1 MNKAYAGLI
10 ASIIAVS
17 FASIL
22 VLLCEAPPLT
32 ISFYRIFFTTLLVL
46 PLVLFR
52 KKTREE
58 LFNLSIVSFISMCI
72 IGVILGSHF
81 ALWITSLTKTSV
93 ASSVVLVTAHP
104 VLVAPVSWYFLKEKL
119 RPINALGIAF
129 SVSGVFVLVYGNYEF
144 ISFNIDSLE
153 GNMLALLGG
162 VAAGLYILGGRVI
175 RKNISIFPYAFVV
188 YCAATITLFILCLF
202 FNAPLLDISVYDL
215 QIIFLMAII
224 AGIFGH
230 TLYNWSLEYIRASVA
245 SVFLLGEPIGS
256 SILAFLIPSIQQQ
269 PSVFTIIGGGII
281 LGGIYLTTKSSK
293 KLAYSVG
300 EPTL

>member
-1 MNKAYAGLI
+1 MNRYYAGLI

-22 VLLCEAPPLT
+22 VLLCDAPPLT

-52 KKTREE
+52 KKTRDE
-58 LFNLSIVSFISMCI
+58 LRHLSLLSLITMCL

-93 ASSVVLVTAHP
+93 ASSVVLVTSHP
-104 VLVAPVSWYFLKEKL
+104 VLVAPISWYFLKEKL
-119 RPINALGIAF
+119 KPINALGIAL

-144 ISFNIDSLE
+144 VSFSIDSLE
-153 GNMLALLGG
+153 GNILALLGG
-162 VAAGLYILGGRVI
+162 VAAGLYIVGGRVI

-188 YCAATITLFILCLF
+188 YCAATITLFVLCLF
-202 FNAPLLDISVYDL
+202 FNAPLLDISRYDL

-269 PSVFTIIGGGII
+269 PSVFTILGGGII
-281 LGGIYLTTKSSK
+281 LCGIYLTTKSSK